1 MKMEVCM
8 ADVLIID
15 LLLLRTTSL
24 PQYRWPPKL
33 GLCPLKAKVSL
44 NIESVLMPS
53 KRKVKSGI
61 KAILY
66 QE

>member
-1 MKMEVCM
+1 MEVCVVH
-8 ADVLIID
+8 VLIID

-24 PQYRWPPKL
+24 PRHRWPPKL
-33 GLCPLKAKVSL
+33 VLCPLKAKVSL
-44 NIESVLMPS
+44 NVESVLMPS
-53 KRKVKSGI
+53 KGNVKSGI